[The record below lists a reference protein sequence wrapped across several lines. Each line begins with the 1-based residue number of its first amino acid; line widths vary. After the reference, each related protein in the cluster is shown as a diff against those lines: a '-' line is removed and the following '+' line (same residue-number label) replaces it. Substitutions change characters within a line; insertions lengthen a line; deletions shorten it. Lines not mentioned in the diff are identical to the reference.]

1 MSADTYLYIDRKKK
15 EVWMCTASCVCPHK
29 KHCLK
34 CQKSY
39 LIGKGKTVDE
49 LLDIASNAENDL
61 DLLVEYGISTEL
73 WCK

>member
-1 MSADTYLYIDRKKK
+1 MSADNYIFIDRKKK
-15 EVWMCTASCVCPHK
+15 PIEVWACVASCVCNHK

-39 LIGKGKTVDE
+39 LIGKADTLEEAVFV
-49 LLDIASNAENDL
+49 AEQNDNYEN
-61 DLLVEYGISTEL
+61 EYGISFNL